1 MDQHL
6 HQVSDY
12 NQILGI
18 SPLTSSDLQEIES
31 MDSGWFTHQ
40 MNHQPHVDKQCLS
53 DEETEPEPDEVDK
66 QMLVD
71 ETKVHINNRSGGITL
86 KDLQEQAGKK
96 IKDAIES
103 LGVSRS
109 TFKRNCRANGIARW
123 SRKLQI
129 APQPAMA
136 TLTQSNI
143 GVKVSYNGLNV
154 RFPLSLSSGKNDLEV
169 EVEKRFGIQTGSF
182 WIKYEDEDEDWI
194 LITCDEDLH
203 HGMNTCIERGITTI
217 KMHVG

>member
-6 HQVSDY
+6 HRVSDY

-18 SPLTSSDLQEIES
+18 SPLTSSDLQ
-31 MDSGWFTHQ
+31 MDSGCFAHQ

-53 DEETEPEPDEVDK
+53 DEETEPEPDE
-66 QMLVD
+66 
-71 ETKVHINNRSGGITL
+71 
-86 KDLQEQAGKK
+86 DLQEQAGKK

-109 TFKRNCRANGIARW
+109 TFKRICRANGIAMW
-123 SRKLQI
+123 SRELQI

-136 TLTQSNI
+136 TLTQSSI
-143 GVKVSYNGLNV
+143 GVKISYNGLNV

>member
-1 MDQHL
+1 MFLTDSNTNDDDPNVLSVVDSEQNLFANVISKNPFLFEESVPNKMDQHL
-6 HQVSDY
+6 LQVSDY

-40 MNHQPHVDKQCLS
+40 MNHHPHS
-53 DEETEPEPDEVDK
+53 P
-66 QMLVD
+66 
-71 ETKVHINNRSGGITL
+71 
-86 KDLQEQAGKK
+86 
-96 IKDAIES
+96 
-103 LGVSRS
+103 RS
-109 TFKRNCRANGIARW
+109 TFKRICRANGIARW

>member
-1 MDQHL
+1 MDDPNPYKNIH
-6 HQVSDY
+6 
-12 NQILGI
+12 
-18 SPLTSSDLQEIES
+18 
-31 MDSGWFTHQ
+31 
-40 MNHQPHVDKQCLS
+40 
-53 DEETEPEPDEVDK
+53 
-66 QMLVD
+66 
-71 ETKVHINNRSGGITL
+71 
-86 KDLQEQAGKK
+86 
-96 IKDAIES
+96 IES
-103 LGVSRS
+103 LRELQRQFDELQRDLADFGERLSNEKLSRS
-109 TFKRNCRANGIARW
+109 TFKRICRANGIARW

-217 KMHVG
+217 KMYVG